1 MTGVGRTYQGTVNT
15 SWSGEKCL
23 PWDEQNYDTAYTGLQ
38 LTKGHNFCRNPGP
51 PDTAPVT
58 KPWCYIPD
66 TDKEWET
73 CDNIRECYTCDKGKD
88 PLYFDISF

>member
-1 MTGVGRTYQGTVNT
+1 MTGVGRTYQGSVNT

-23 PWDEQNYDTAYTGLQ
+23 AWNKQNYDTGYQ
-38 LTKGHNFCRNPGP
+38 SFYNNNFCRNPGP
-51 PDTAPVT
+51 PGTAPVT
-58 KPWCYIPD
+58 KPWCYIAD
-66 TDKEWET
+66 TEKEWET

>member
-1 MTGVGRTYQGTVNT
+1 MTGVGRTYQGSVNT

-23 PWDEQNYDTAYTGLQ
+23 PWDEQNYDTAYKGLQ
-38 LTKGHNFCRNPGP
+38 LTRGHNFCRNPGP
-51 PDTAPVT
+51 PVTAPVT

>member
-1 MTGVGRTYQGTVNT
+1 MTGVGRTYQGSVNT